1 MSKKKIFSKILG
13 GCLQESKYCL
23 YGKYKGF
30 YITIKTL
37 NSSNNYQYTVK
48 INAYSSYDENNVKL
62 NSFLQKQVSLSKK
75 LINATAY
82 DHFLTMTVKAPF
94 LAKNLP
100 ELLNSHIIPVVD
112 YLCNNQYISGCE
124 YCGTTESTLD
134 CYEINASPYY
144 ICDNCKNEVHAT
156 LQANQEAI
164 TSQKSNLLSGLVGA
178 FLGSLIGCVLWVI
191 IYRFGYIAGISG
203 LVTGICAMKGYE
215 LLGGNL
221 DKKGVFG
228 SVIVMAIS
236 IYFANRI
243 SWTWEAYDALKDYG
257 YLFSDAYR
265 YLYGILTDS
274 ELLTEYFM
282 DLIIGYVL
290 TAIACSRNI
299 LNALKTST
307 GKYTINKTK

>member
-1 MSKKKIFSKILG
+1 MSKKKIISRILG

-30 YITIKTL
+30 YITIEPL
-37 NSSNNYQYTVK
+37 NASNDYQYIVK

-75 LINATAY
+75 LKNAAAY
-82 DHFLTMTVKAPF
+82 ERYLVMNLKAPF
-94 LAKNLP
+94 LARSLP
-100 ELLNSHIIPVVD
+100 DLLNSHIIPVVD

-124 YCGTTESTLD
+124 YCGTTESTLN

-144 ICDNCKNEVHAT
+144 ICDSCKNEVQTA
-156 LQANQEAI
+156 LQANKDAI

-215 LLGGNL
+215 LLGGKL
-221 DKKGVFG
+221 DKKGVIC
-228 SVIVMAIS
+228 SVIIMAIS

-243 SWTWEAYDALKDYG
+243 SWTWAAYDALKDYG

-265 YLYGILTDS
+265 YLYEILADS
-274 ELLTEYFM
+274 ELLKEFFT
-282 DLIIGYVL
+282 DLIIGYIL
-290 TAIACSRNI
+290 TAMACSRNI
-299 LNALKTST
+299 LNALTIST
-307 GKYTINKTK
+307 GNYTINKTK